1 MNISALLSSPG
12 LGAASFTVERSAIR
26 RCKGA
31 AVKTSSV
38 LIPTVG
44 CIQPGRAEQAAMLPE
59 EDRREEF
66 IVIYT
71 SFPLCLGENRGRVYH
86 PPDRIHWNDRTW
98 RLAALEPWS
107 VFRFCK
113 GTAVLVPEEKE
124 ENGDEEAE
132 P

>member
-12 LGAASFTVERSAIR
+12 LGAASFTVERSALR
-26 RCKGA
+26 REKGA
-31 AVKTSSV
+31 AIRTSSV

-44 CIQPGRAEQAAMLPE
+44 CIQPGRAEQTVLLPE
-59 EDRREEF
+59 EDRREAF

-86 PPDRIHWNDRTW
+86 PPDRIHWNGRIW
-98 RLAALEPWS
+98 RLVAKEPWS

-113 GTAVLVPEEKE
+113 GVAVLVPEETE
-124 ENGDEEAE
+124 QSDEEE
-132 P
+132 LPC